1 MQRDNENLFE
11 FYSLMRLQIFSQQK
25 IHVNTVETIIRSS
38 FSVHILETFSGT
50 QKTPVQ
56 IWILEKPL
64 LCNVTYSVELQCRNN
79 LLKSILKDGIRNMEA
94 ELYVCVYVCG
104 KTTARVWL

>member
-56 IWILEKPL
+56 I
-64 LCNVTYSVELQCRNN
+64 
-79 LLKSILKDGIRNMEA
+79 LKDGIRNMEA